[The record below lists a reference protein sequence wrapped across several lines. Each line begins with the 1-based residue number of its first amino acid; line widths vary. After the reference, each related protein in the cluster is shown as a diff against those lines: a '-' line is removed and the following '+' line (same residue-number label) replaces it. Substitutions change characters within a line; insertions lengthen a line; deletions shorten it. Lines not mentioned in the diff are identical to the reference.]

1 MKQSTWK
8 QNTQKISVLLFG
20 LTLLLLNAAS
30 ISFAQDITLT
40 WDANQE
46 SDVAFY
52 NVHFKDV
59 ETQETWQE
67 PGPAHDP
74 SSNVAS
80 YQILGL
86 DGTRQHCFTVT
97 ALNDSGFESPPSEE
111 VCTTAPSDVTAVT
124 LSEVIGA
131 GGTFDYTAAAIGGS
145 GSPEYRFWLKH
156 PTTGWA
162 VQQAYSANALW
173 NWDPTGLPE
182 GTYYI
187 QVDARSQGST
197 AIWEAASVV
206 SHVIIGPA
214 PPLLPSVTLT
224 ETTGAGGTFDY
235 TAAASD
241 LSGSPE
247 YRFWLKHPTTGWA
260 VQQAYSANALWNWD
274 PTGLP
279 GGTYYIQVDARSQG
293 SAVNREAASVAVH
306 VIVP

>member
-1 MKQSTWK
+1 MKKKACLYS
-8 QNTQKISVLLFG
+8 NQKISAAIFSLILFM
-20 LTLLLLNAAS
+20 LCAVNV
-30 ISFAQDITLT
+30 SFAQDITLT

-52 NVHFKDV
+52 DIHFIDV

-67 PGPAHDP
+67 PGPAQDP
-74 SSNVAS
+74 STSVVS
-80 YQILGL
+80 HQILGL
-86 DGTRQHCFTVT
+86 DGTRQYCFKVT

-111 VCTTAPSDVTAVT
+111 ACTTAPSAVTAVT

-197 AIWEAASVV
+197 AIWEAASV
-206 SHVIIGPA
+206 
-214 PPLLPSVTLT
+214 
-224 ETTGAGGTFDY
+224 
-235 TAAASD
+235 
-241 LSGSPE
+241 
-247 YRFWLKHPTTGWA
+247 
-260 VQQAYSANALWNWD
+260 
-274 PTGLP
+274 
-279 GGTYYIQVDARSQG
+279 
-293 SAVNREAASVAVH
+293 AVH
-306 VIVP
+306 VIP